1 MTNQPR
7 CGPAWAYLVAGAIL
21 VPFLHALAR
30 GFGELSAGDL
40 GLFTPA
46 LAIIGA
52 ALGQVAYRLLSQSP
66 EPQDFEE

>member
-21 VPFLHALAR
+21 VPLLHGLAR

-52 ALGQVAYRLLSQSP
+52 ALGQMTYRLLSQPP
-66 EPQDFEE
+66 EPQDYEG